1 MEAIFSRTSIRKYE
15 ERPVEE
21 AKIEKLLRAA
31 MAAPSAANQQPW
43 EFYVVTDKEKLQAL
57 SQASQYAGP
66 VANAPLAI
74 VPCYNREKLIF
85 ADYADIDMSAAT
97 ENLLLEAEEQGLGAV
112 WLGIAPLADRMAIVA
127 EILALPPSLA
137 AFQSFRWAI
146 RWVKSRSRIAT
157 IRNAY
162 IGHKIQR
169 ILGGMD

>member
-85 ADYADIDMSAAT
+85 ADYADIDIVPLRRICCWRLRNRDLARYGSALRRSRTAWQ
-97 ENLLLEAEEQGLGAV
+97 LWRRFLRCRRR
-112 WLGIAPLADRMAIVA
+112 WRPLR
-127 EILALPPSLA
+127 
-137 AFQSFRWAI
+137 SFRWAI